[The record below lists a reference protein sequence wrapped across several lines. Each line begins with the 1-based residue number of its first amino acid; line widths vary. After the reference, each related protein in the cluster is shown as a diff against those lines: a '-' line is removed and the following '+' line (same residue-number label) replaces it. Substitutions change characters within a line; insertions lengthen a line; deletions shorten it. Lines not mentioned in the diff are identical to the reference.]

1 MKAVVLEKYGGVE
14 ELRIMSVPDPKPEA
28 QELLIKVHST
38 ALNRA
43 DILQRMGLYP
53 APPSKYEIPGLEFA
67 GTVKDMGSEVTG
79 FSIGDQVMGIVTS
92 GAYAELLTVHHR
104 QVMVIPESLTTQ
116 QAAAIPEAW
125 LTAYDALVDKGCLLY
140 TSPSPRDKRQSRM
153 PSSA

>member
-1 MKAVVLEKYGGVE
+1 
-14 ELRIMSVPDPKPEA
+14 
-28 QELLIKVHST
+28 
-38 ALNRA
+38 
-43 DILQRMGLYP
+43 MGLYP

-104 QVMVIPESLTTQ
+104 QVMVIPESLNMQ

-125 LTAYDALVDKGCLLY
+125 LTAYDALVDKGDSKAPNMSHTRRCFRGGDSSN
-140 TSPSPRDKRQSRM
+140 TNRQRLEQR
-153 PSSA
+153 